1 MRIKWYHIM
10 NKIKNYTQK
19 ELNEAL
25 RHDRIVERELDNT
38 TYYSRLETAMENVER
53 LRKERQK
60 KSPLYTQEYLA
71 RKAGISRSTYQ
82 DYRSVSSQ
90 NIKAIT
96 LLKMADILEC
106 GIFDLIPDSHGKK
119 NL

>member
-1 MRIKWYHIM
+1 MRIKWYYIM
-10 NKIKNYTQK
+10 NKIKNYTKK

-60 KSPLYTQEYLA
+60 KFPFYTQEYLA
-71 RKAGISRSTYQ
+71 KKAGISRSTYQ
-82 DYRSVSSQ
+82 DYRSVSSH

-96 LLKMADILEC
+96 LLKMADTLEC
-106 GIFDLIPDSHGKK
+106 DIFDLIPDSHGKK